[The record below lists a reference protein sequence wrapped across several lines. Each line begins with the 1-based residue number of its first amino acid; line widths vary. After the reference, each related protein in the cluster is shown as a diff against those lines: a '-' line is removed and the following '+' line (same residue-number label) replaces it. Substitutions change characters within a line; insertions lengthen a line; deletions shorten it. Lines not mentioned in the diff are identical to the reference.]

1 MLTVKDIREQFKA
14 LYGSSMFNAS
24 GLLEIVGASFIAD
37 EESIFGKVDYA
48 YVDKEIAWY
57 NSKSRNVYDMHNPPK
72 IWKEV
77 ATPDGRINSNYG
89 WCIYSDDNFNQYY
102 KVLHTLQKNPN
113 SRQGTMIYTRPSM
126 HEDSCEDGMKD
137 FMCTNAVTYF
147 IRDCPISK
155 VPQLHCVVQ
164 MRSNDAV
171 YGYKND
177 YAWQKYVL
185 TKLGA
190 ALGVGLGDIH
200 WQVASLHIY
209 PRHFNLLEDLQ

>member
-1 MLTVKDIREQFKA
+1 MCTVKDIREQFKA

-72 IWKEV
+72 IWQAV

-113 SRQGTMIYTRPSM
+113 SRQGTMIYTRPTM

-137 FMCTNAVTYF
+137 FMCTNAVSYF
-147 IRDCPISK
+147 IRDNKLC
-155 VPQLHCVVQ
+155 CVVQ

-177 YAWQKYVL
+177 RYWQMYVL
-185 TKLGA
+185 SQLAKDLN
-190 ALGVGLGDIH
+190 VEVGDIH
-200 WQVASLHIY
+200 WQAASLHIY
-209 PRHFNLLEDLQ
+209 PRHFKLLDVYISSQPK

>member
-1 MLTVKDIREQFKA
+1 MCTVKDIREQFKA

-37 EESIFGKVDYA
+37 EESIFGKVDYT

-72 IWKEV
+72 IWQAV

-113 SRQGTMIYTRPSM
+113 SRQGTMIYTRPTM

-137 FMCTNAVTYF
+137 FMCTNAVSYF
-147 IRDCPISK
+147 IRDNKLC
-155 VPQLHCVVQ
+155 CVVQ

-177 YAWQKYVL
+177 RYWQMYVL
-185 TKLGA
+185 SQLAKDLN
-190 ALGVGLGDIH
+190 VEVGDIH
-200 WQVASLHIY
+200 WQAASLHIY
-209 PRHFNLLEDLQ
+209 PRHFKLLDAYISSQPK